1 MYEMVKGRVSGDFP
15 KIPVTAYH
23 GAMEPETAPLDKP
36 AIRLPLPGYAKWA
49 VRVWIVL
56 FLASPLLVFFR
67 FSMMQ
72 ILFMV
77 AVLGGFVLPFL
88 LGRLPGELEEAAN
101 GLIFLN
107 PRAQRYA
114 WLALLGRDNPLTNP
128 KPRRFPVAETRVL
141 WEAERLSLDTREANV
156 LLGYGAQM
164 EPVRDWLVRR
174 GLQPGRAID

>member
-1 MYEMVKGRVSGDFP
+1 
-15 KIPVTAYH
+15 
-23 GAMEPETAPLDKP
+23 MEPESAPPDKP
-36 AIRLPLPGYAKWA
+36 SIRLPLPGYAKWA

-67 FSMMQ
+67 FSILQ
-72 ILFMV
+72 IVFLV

-88 LGRLPGELEEAAN
+88 LGRLPGELEEAAS
-101 GLIFLN
+101 GLILLN

-128 KPRRFPVAETRVL
+128 RPRRFAVSETRVL

-156 LLGYGAQM
+156 LLGYGTEM

-174 GLQPGRAID
+174 GIQSGRTID

>member
-1 MYEMVKGRVSGDFP
+1 MDFPFSSPALMYEMVKGRVSGDFP

-77 AVLGGFVLPFL
+77 AVLGGSPALGNL
-88 LGRLPGELEEAAN
+88 LVANPGWLSAFDPDQ
-101 GLIFLN
+101 LKF
-107 PRAQRYA
+107 PRRAQGLRP
-114 WLALLGRDNPLTNP
+114 LAED
-128 KPRRFPVAETRVL
+128 
-141 WEAERLSLDTREANV
+141 EADPA
-156 LLGYGAQM
+156 
-164 EPVRDWLVRR
+164 RR
-174 GLQPGRAID
+174 GVERILPRVPG